1 MSTNLIPSPVLDDR
15 GEERFVAE
23 MIAGVSGVLDTVRI
37 DKQIAA
43 LRELRALVAQGSLMP
58 TCPELTN
65 ANPSSPHT
73 VLLEQFGISLYHQA
87 YLLNQLPVR
96 DQIAFANLFVDGPRA
111 ALKATT
117 TLRFTS
123 DGQNDATV
131 PAGTQVSTPDG
142 SIVFATSEDLLI
154 PADPDALTGDVA
166 AEAMI
171 AGPVLLSDSTLTK
184 LSDPIA
190 FISGVAN
197 PDPVD
202 SGAVAETVDQALQR
216 ARSFQRR
223 GRRLVTTQD
232 VEDFV
237 LDEVMQGVGIVKV
250 FQFIREGDFTEQHAG
265 HASIVAMT
273 PNGHGI
279 SDGIEAAI
287 YSGLGQMIGSQF
299 AYVLTP
305 NDLPDV
311 PDPLFV
317 TFSVTATI
325 RIDSISNEVAVKG
338 GVERNLRDFYAV
350 RKGNFGR
357 RIARSEIIAVIEGTS
372 GVDRIVSDPD
382 GPIVEIP
389 GADLDVAVYQ
399 LPKLEDVNLT
409 VAP

>member
-1 MSTNLIPSPVLDDR
+1 MIVAAGSLIP
-15 GEERFVAE
+15 A
-23 MIAGVSGVLDTVRI
+23 
-37 DKQIAA
+37 
-43 LRELRALVAQGSLMP
+43 
-58 TCPELTN
+58 CPELTN
-65 ANPSSPHT
+65 ANPSSQHT
-73 VLLEQFGISLYHQA
+73 VLLEQFGIALYYQA

-96 DQIAFANLFVDGPRA
+96 DQIAFANLFVEGPRA

-123 DGQNDATV
+123 DGQHDATV
-131 PAGTQVSTPDG
+131 PAGTQVSIPDG
-142 SIVFATSEDLLI
+142 SIVFATTEDLVI

-171 AGPVLLSDSTLTK
+171 AGPILLSDSTLTK

-190 FISGVAN
+190 FISEVAN

-223 GRRLVTTQD
+223 GRRLVTVQD
-232 VEDFV
+232 IEDFV

-250 FQFIREGDFTEQHAG
+250 FPFIREGDFTAQHAG
-265 HASIVAMT
+265 HTSIVAMT
-273 PNGHGI
+273 PNGHGV
-279 SDGIEAAI
+279 SDEIEAAI
-287 YSGLGQMIGSQF
+287 YAGLGQMIGSQF

-305 NDLPDV
+305 HDLPSV
-311 PDPLFV
+311 VDPLFV

-325 RIDSISNEVAVKG
+325 RIDSISSEVAAKAAA
-338 GVERNLRDFYAV
+338 ERRLRDFYAV
-350 RKGNFGR
+350 KTGNFGR
-357 RIARSEIIAVIEGTS
+357 AILRSEIIAVIEGTP

-382 GPIVEIP
+382 GPIVETP

-399 LPKLEDVNLT
+399 LPKLEDVTLT